1 MSQPEWRT
9 LEGTEVTS
17 AFDEG
22 AEMADK
28 SPRQTMSKKSGKSIK
43 QKRMDKKAKAAKTS
57 ATEKLTDPKRH

>member
-1 MSQPEWRT
+1 MEA
-9 LEGTEVTS
+9 TS

-43 QKRMDKKAKAAKTS
+43 QKRMDKKVKAAKTS
-57 ATEKLTDPKRH
+57 AMEKLTDPKRH